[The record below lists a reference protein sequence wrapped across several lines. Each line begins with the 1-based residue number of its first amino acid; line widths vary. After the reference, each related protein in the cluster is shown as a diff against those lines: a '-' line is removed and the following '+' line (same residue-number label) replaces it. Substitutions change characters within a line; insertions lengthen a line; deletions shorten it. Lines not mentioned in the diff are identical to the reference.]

1 MSQCHCTYVAA
12 VTQSQA
18 AAQTQPQRLEDK
30 SQTELPEQEAHA
42 VAPEPPHM
50 ADPLRSLIT
59 DTENSASDQCLAVTL
74 GQGLQ
79 SDSQSFQEALRTDT
93 LISAANWTSLPIN
106 PRASPRL
113 AKTTP
118 PPVVWRIYASASP
131 SPCHSVPG
139 CGAETPHSRAADMTD
154 TAGGDD
160 GPGNLEV
167 SVAVQNV
174 ADTSVLQKHIRKLV
188 PLLLEDGGDAPAAL
202 EAALEEKSALEQ
214 MRKFLSDPQIHT
226 VLVERTTLKEDV
238 GDEGEEER
246 EFISYKLN
254 IDIHYGLKSN
264 SLAFI
269 KRTPVI
275 DADKP
280 ISNQLRVLTLSEDSP
295 YETLHSF
302 ISNAVA
308 PFFKSY
314 IRESG
319 KADRDGDKMA
329 PSVEKKIAE
338 LEMGLLH
345 LQQNIE
351 IPEISLMI
359 HPNIINVAKQCY
371 ERSEKPKV
379 TDFGDKVEDPT
390 FLNQLQ
396 SGVNRWIREIQKVT
410 KLDRDPASGTALQEI
425 SFWLNL
431 ERALYR
437 IQEKRESPEVLLT
450 LDILK
455 HGKRFHAT
463 VSFDTDTGLKQALE
477 TVNDYNP
484 LMKDFPLNDLLSAT
498 ELDKI
503 RQALVAIFTHLR
515 KIRNTKYPILRAL
528 RLVEAIS
535 RDLSSQLLKVLG
547 TRKLMHVA
555 YEEFEKVM
563 VTCFEVFQTWDDE
576 YEKLQVLLRDIV
588 KRKREE
594 NLKMVWRINPAHRKL
609 QSRLDQ
615 MRKFRRQHEQ
625 LRAVIVRVL
634 RPQ

>member
-1 MSQCHCTYVAA
+1 MSE
-12 VTQSQA
+12 
-18 AAQTQPQRLEDK
+18 PGGGGGEDG
-30 SQTELPEQEAHA
+30 
-42 VAPEPPHM
+42 
-50 ADPLRSLIT
+50 
-59 DTENSASDQCLAVTL
+59 SA
-74 GQGLQ
+74 G
-79 SDSQSFQEALRTDT
+79 
-93 LISAANWTSLPIN
+93 
-106 PRASPRL
+106 
-113 AKTTP
+113 
-118 PPVVWRIYASASP
+118 
-131 SPCHSVPG
+131 
-139 CGAETPHSRAADMTD
+139 
-154 TAGGDD
+154 
-160 GPGNLEV
+160 LEV
-167 SVAVQNV
+167 SAVQNV
-174 ADTSVLQKHIRKLV
+174 ADVSVLQKHLRKLV
-188 PLLLEDGGDAPAAL
+188 PLLLEDGGEAPAAL

-214 MRKFLSDPQIHT
+214 MRKFLSDPQVHT
-226 VLVERTTLKEDV
+226 VLVERSTLKEDV
-238 GDEGEEER
+238 GDEGEEEK
-246 EFISYKLN
+246 EFISYNIN
-254 IDIHYGLKSN
+254 IDIHYGVKSN

-269 KRTPVI
+269 KRAPVI

-280 ISNQLRVLTLSEDSP
+280 VSSQLRVLTLSEDSP

-351 IPEISLMI
+351 IPEISLPI
-359 HPNIINVAKQCY
+359 HPIITNVAKQCY
-371 ERSEKPKV
+371 ERGEKPKV

-515 KIRNTKYPILRAL
+515 KIRNTKYPIQRAL

-563 VTCFEVFQTWDDE
+563 VACFEVFQTWDDE

-609 QSRLDQ
+609 QARLDQ

-634 RPQ
+634 RPQRETQ